1 MEMKKWLSKLVRL
14 SKPMKVAD
22 ENKDTS
28 LPSYIINYSYE
39 LWGLRRQTHQVD
51 KMSVDEMSVDKMPVD
66 EMPVNEMSV
75 DEMSVDEMSVDEM
88 SVDEM
93 AWRREN
99 LWAIKVED

>member
-1 MEMKKWLSKLVRL
+1 
-14 SKPMKVAD
+14 MKVAD
-22 ENKDTS
+22 GNKDTS

-51 KMSVDEMSVDKMPVD
+51 KMSVDDLWVD
-66 EMPVNEMSV
+66 EMTV
-75 DEMSVDEMSVDEM
+75 DEMSVDKM